1 MRQEC
6 VSAMAVRAVGVCL
19 VNSVAVAAP
28 GIHDLYL
35 HEVQQEVN
43 SNIKKHP
50 QIPYF
55 K

>member
-35 HEVQQEVN
+35 HEVQQEVK
-43 SNIKKHP
+43 I
-50 QIPYF
+50 
-55 K
+55 